1 MINDKGNY
9 NGNTNQFPEFS
20 KALSFL
26 TTVLENNEILK
37 RNHRAKT
44 SSEMPWC
51 LIWMVSPVALWQGMK
66 GVLAVTVPVWPPLP
80 TKIGKG
86 SIQEFPSWRSG

>member
-44 SSEMPWC
+44 
-51 LIWMVSPVALWQGMK
+51 
-66 GVLAVTVPVWPPLP
+66 VL
-80 TKIGKG
+80 
-86 SIQEFPSWRSG
+86 Q

>member
-44 SSEMPWC
+44 SSETAENSTSVRELKSTLDNM
-51 LIWMVSPVALWQGMK
+51 
-66 GVLAVTVPVWPPLP
+66 
-80 TKIGKG
+80 
-86 SIQEFPSWRSG
+86 